1 MRMGQPWWHTH
12 ASVGEWRGNPKSE
25 HSPRFRSDS
34 LFRIVNAHRHQMP
47 PRSQS
52 IPLRHEYKPIPPHP
66 PGANRSPPPPPS
78 SPLHRAP
85 SPPSLSTVSFLY
97 PFLISSIP
105 LESLSSSWPLPSL
118 SRSHPI
124 QTILTIQ
131 CTRPIMA
138 PLIPILTVRW
148 WSHLNLGGIPVP
160 SKLVTTLAALLLNS
174 LVH

>member
-1 MRMGQPWWHTH
+1 MRIATKCPHGPNRFHSATNI
-12 ASVGEWRGNPKSE
+12 NPY
-25 HSPRFRSDS
+25 
-34 LFRIVNAHRHQMP
+34 LLIHQAP
-47 PRSQS
+47 TDP
-52 IPLRHEYKPIPPHP
+52 
-66 PGANRSPPPPPS
+66 PPPPPS

-131 CTRPIMA
+131 CIRPIMA